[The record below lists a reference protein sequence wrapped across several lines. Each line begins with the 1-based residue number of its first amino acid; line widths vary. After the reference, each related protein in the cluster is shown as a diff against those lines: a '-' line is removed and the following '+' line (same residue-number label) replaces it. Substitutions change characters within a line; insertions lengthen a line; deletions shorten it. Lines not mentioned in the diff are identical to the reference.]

1 MLARAHELVTPPTRT
16 RRGTGRKEGSWECG
30 EVTDGHRVGNQLDVG
45 PGAGKKSSESSDLRD
60 TRGPG
65 VGSSDRE
72 RCPEGMGPK
81 LPLPGS
87 RPTAKFLQTLAFQA

>member
-1 MLARAHELVTPPTRT
+1 MTPPTRT
-16 RRGTGRKEGSWECG
+16 RHGTGRKEGSWKRSKKWGWG
-30 EVTDGHRVGNQLDVG
+30 EGTQGEESADVG
-45 PGAGKKSSESSDLRD
+45 PGAGKKSSESLDLRD

-65 VGSSDRE
+65 VGSGDRE